1 MQVHVDIYAN
11 LRQYSP
17 TGQGRFDLTLVSD
30 ATVSSI
36 FEALSIP
43 RAVKTVTLVNG
54 RHATENTRL
63 KDNDTITLF
72 PPMEGG

>member
-1 MQVHVDIYAN
+1 MQVHIETYAN

-17 TGQGRFDLTLVSD
+17 TGQGRFDLTLACE

-43 RAVKTVTLVNG
+43 GTVKAVVLVNG
-54 RHATENTRL
+54 RHATENTKL
-63 KDNDTITLF
+63 KAADTITLF

>member
-1 MQVHVDIYAN
+1 MQVHIETYAN

-17 TGQGRFDLTLVSD
+17 TGQRRFDLTLTSD
-30 ATVSSI
+30 ATVSDV
-36 FEALSIP
+36 FEVLSIP
-43 RAVKTVTLVNG
+43 RSVKKVALVNG

-63 KDNDTITLF
+63 KTGDTITLF